1 MHSGSVDLELMRAS
15 MLLETDPQAAVRAAS
30 AILEREPGHEAA
42 GLLFATACRNLG
54 DSQAALDL
62 LQPLAAAQP
71 GSAVL
76 QLELGRACAA
86 TARNDEARAAFQS
99 AAALDPRLADAWLGI
114 ARLCFLAGDT
124 AGGDSAY
131 TRYERLAPL
140 SPELLE
146 AATAIDHNRL
156 ELASGLL
163 QQRLQKAPEDV
174 AALRMYALCAR
185 SRGRYAEM
193 EHYLQRA
200 LALAPGYT
208 LARSD
213 LATELCVQQRYAE
226 AAPQVQRLLA
236 AAPRHSGYLC
246 LQAQILRF
254 DGRNDEAGALLQ
266 RALEANPDDP
276 MLHLHFGHL
285 LRDQGEQARAIECY
299 RRALALDPRMTEV
312 YRSLADLKTVRFSA
326 DDRAAML
333 SLAADM
339 PPGPQ
344 RIQLEFALGKAFEDE
359 GLAEQAFGHYARGNA
374 MLRATINHD
383 PETMSAGV
391 RRSKRLYSTS
401 FFAER
406 SGWGSERIDPIFIVG
421 LPRSGSTLVEQILA
435 SHAQIEGTRELP
447 QVPALAR
454 EILLQKN
461 ASGVPNYPDPIGL
474 LTRTEVADYAQR
486 YLDETAKHRAS
497 LKPRFVD
504 KMLVNFDHIG
514 LIHLMFP
521 QATIVD
527 VRRHPLACG
536 FSCFRQLFGRGHPFT
551 YDLRDMGRHYR
562 DYFELMEHIDAVLPG
577 RVHRVYYEALVGDP
591 ERVVRRLLAHCGL
604 SFDPACLQFHANR
617 RVVTTISSE
626 QVRRPI
632 YGDALE
638 QWRAFEPW
646 LGDLKDALGDIIER
660 YPEPVRRP

>member
-1 MHSGSVDLELMRAS
+1 MPMNSGSVDLEFMRAS
-15 MLLETDPQAAVRAAS
+15 MLLETDPQAAVRGAS
-30 AILEREPGHEAA
+30 AILGREPGHEAA
-42 GLLFATACRNLG
+42 GLLLATACRNLG
-54 DSQAALDL
+54 DAQAAVDL

-86 TARNDEARAAFQS
+86 AARNDEARAAFQG

-124 AGGDSAY
+124 AGGDAAY

-185 SRGRYAEM
+185 ARGRYAEM
-193 EHYLQRA
+193 EYYLQRA

-236 AAPRHSGYLC
+236 AAPRNSGYLC

-254 DGRNDEAGALLQ
+254 EGRNDEAGELLQ

-276 MLHLHFGHL
+276 MLHLHYGHL

-333 SLAADM
+333 ALAAEL

-359 GLAEQAFGHYARGNA
+359 GLAEQAFGHYARGNG
-374 MLRATINHD
+374 MLRSTIHHD

-391 RRSKRLYSTS
+391 RRSKALYTAQ
-401 FFAER
+401 FFADR
-406 SGWGSERIDPIFIVG
+406 AGWGSERTDPIFIVG
-421 LPRSGSTLVEQILA
+421 LPRCGSTLLEQILA
-435 SHAQIEGTRELP
+435 SHSRVEGTRELP
-447 QVPALAR
+447 HIPAIAR
-454 EILLQKN
+454 EVLVRKSP
-461 ASGVPNYPDPIGL
+461 AGTSNYPDPVAQ
-474 LTRTEVADYAQR
+474 LTREEIAAYANR
-486 YLDETAKHRAS
+486 YLRETGQHRP
-497 LKPRFVD
+497 LGKPRFVD
-504 KMLVNFDHIG
+504 KMLVNFDHVG
-514 LIHLMFP
+514 LIQLMFP
-521 QATIVD
+521 RAAIID
-527 VRRHPLACG
+527 ARRHPLAHG
-536 FSCFRQLFGRGHPFT
+536 FSCFRQLFGRGHPFS

-562 DYFELMEHIDAVLPG
+562 DYFTVMEHIDAVLPG
-577 RVHRVYYEALVGDP
+577 RVHRVYYEQLVTDP
-591 ERVVRRLLAHCGL
+591 EGVIRLLLENFGL
-604 SFDPACLQFHANR
+604 PFEAGCLQFHANR

-632 YGDALE
+632 NSDAID
-638 QWRAFEPW
+638 QWRKFEPW
-646 LGDLKDALGDIIER
+646 LGELRQELGDIVER
-660 YPEPVRRP
+660 YPQFA